1 MPLAC
6 LHGWVLGLIGF
17 FGINPRFLLLSLPF
31 LLFVSSLYTFLSS
44 SFLIPY
50 LDLDLDF
57 VGLVVANES
66 KLWSVTSLILVQ
78 ELLSLFDAYFFLLGF
93 GWRVNGTYLGTPFLC
108 SHSRRRVRPYEDTET
123 QHLYMPELEY
133 QERHVG
139 IILANKFEVYTC
151 LSYQAIKRSR
161 G

>member
-6 LHGWVLGLIGF
+6 LHGLVLELMVFWGKPTF
-17 FGINPRFLLLSLPF
+17 SSSSSSSPF
-31 LLFVSSLYTFLSS
+31 LFFLYTFLSS
-44 SFLIPY
+44 SFLHSP
-50 LDLDLDF
+50 F
-57 VGLVVANES
+57 GLGFAWTRHGTFPDES
-66 KLWSVTSLILVQ
+66 NLWSVTLLILVQ